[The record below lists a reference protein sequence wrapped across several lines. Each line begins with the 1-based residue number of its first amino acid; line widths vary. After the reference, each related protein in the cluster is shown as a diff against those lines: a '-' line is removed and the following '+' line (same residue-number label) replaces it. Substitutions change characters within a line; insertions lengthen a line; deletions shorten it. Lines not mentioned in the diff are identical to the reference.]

1 MTTRKS
7 RPAKSKAPAK
17 SKKAVAKRTARKRP
31 AAKRAMPSFTK
42 APAEVV
48 ASFDAAL
55 AAAGAH
61 ERRTMFGYPAA
72 FANTQMF
79 ACVFQDRIMLRLAP
93 ADRERALTLPGARLF
108 EPMPGRPMR
117 EYVDLP
123 ASVRADAKLLG
134 DWFRLGRAYATSLPP
149 KRKR

>member
-1 MTTRKS
+1 MTARKS
-7 RPAKSKAPAK
+7 RPAKSKTSGKAK
-17 SKKAVAKRTARKRP
+17 KPTPKRP

-42 APAEVV
+42 PPAEVV
-48 ASFDAAL
+48 VSFDAAL
-55 AAAGAH
+55 TAAGAH

-72 FANTQMF
+72 FANSQMF

-134 DWFRLGRAYATSLPP
+134 DWFRLGRAYAASLPP
-149 KRKR
+149 KKSKR